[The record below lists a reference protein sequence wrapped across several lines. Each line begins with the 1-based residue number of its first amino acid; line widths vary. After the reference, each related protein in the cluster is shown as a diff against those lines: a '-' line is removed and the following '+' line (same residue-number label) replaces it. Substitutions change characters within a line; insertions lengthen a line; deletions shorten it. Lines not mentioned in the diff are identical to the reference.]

1 MSYKGSKCID
11 CGAEITTDGAGHR
24 PVDKGYIFPLF
35 EGPLCPICWRRDVDR
50 RFDLHEQGL
59 LNQSSEFNEKGEDTT

>member
-24 PVDKGYIFPLF
+24 PVDKGYVWPIF
-35 EGPLCPICWRRDVDR
+35 EGPLCPVCWERDCEKR
-50 RFDLHEQGL
+50 YQRS
-59 LNQSSEFNEKGEDTT
+59 NTSARNEE